1 MLEAEQDEQLDNKF
15 PAETAFELYQ
25 ELLAPCYPAPG
36 SGKKPERIYKLE
48 KTPHPEPEKKKDKP
62 VVENLEKPAYQVRSK
77 LLPPLFRS
85 KQKLNLQ
92 EEKLSSREYRPWR
105 DSYQYRTPELIKKI
119 REIEN
124 AIKFLGKRLSTY
136 PKNIQAIIDELVDLS
151 PKDSS
156 YILSLIKTY
165 RVEILNKK

>member
-77 LLPPLFRS
+77 LLPPYFEVSR
-85 KQKLNLQ
+85 NLTC
-92 EEKLSSREYRPWR
+92 R
-105 DSYQYRTPELIKKI
+105 KK
-119 REIEN
+119 
-124 AIKFLGKRLSTY
+124 S
-136 PKNIQAIIDELVDLS
+136 
-151 PKDSS
+151 
-156 YILSLIKTY
+156 
-165 RVEILNKK
+165 